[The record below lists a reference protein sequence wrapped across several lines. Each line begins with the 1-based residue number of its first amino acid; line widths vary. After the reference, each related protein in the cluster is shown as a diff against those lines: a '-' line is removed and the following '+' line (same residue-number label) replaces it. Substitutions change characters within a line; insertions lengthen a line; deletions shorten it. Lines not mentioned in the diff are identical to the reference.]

1 MTTPLAPT
9 SGGWSEFHQVNDS
22 GAKVDAV
29 TTDLIEILEAVDLP
43 IVVIRSDFIIAF
55 FNQAAADELGLTRS
69 DIGCSLRTISVLS
82 GLPNLER
89 WCAQVISA
97 KIPTQHDIRDADR
110 SFVLRIAPHKKCDG
124 QISGTV
130 LTFTNV
136 TAFRA
141 SIDQAIYE
149 REYTKAILN
158 TVADPLVVL
167 GADLHVQTANRAFY
181 LMFRVS
187 REAIQG
193 APLDQLS
200 NRALDV
206 PHLLTQLKE
215 TIADGRSLESFEVD
229 CDVPEIGR
237 RTLLL
242 NACRF
247 AVPGPSAR
255 MALLSFHDITAHKK
269 AEERMLMLAHE
280 VDHRAKNQLTILQAM
295 VHFTQGE
302 SPGEIKAAIDGRI
315 RALSNAHTLLAQS
328 HWTGADL
335 RSLVKEELS
344 PYCLEGTSRAVVHGC
359 DLLLQPQSAQLIA
372 MVLHE
377 LATNA
382 VKYGALS
389 VPPGRVRIEWLLAD
403 NGKLV
408 LRWTETDG
416 PAVKPP
422 MRQGFG
428 TRLLDQVIH
437 AQLKGETRFDWRAE
451 GLVCEIELQP

>member
-9 SGGWSEFHQVNDS
+9 SGGWSEFRQVNDS

-200 NRALDV
+200 NRALD
-206 PHLLTQLKE
+206 
-215 TIADGRSLESFEVD
+215 ADPIEGDDCRRSLTRV
-229 CDVPEIGR
+229 
-237 RTLLL
+237 
-242 NACRF
+242 
-247 AVPGPSAR
+247 
-255 MALLSFHDITAHKK
+255 
-269 AEERMLMLAHE
+269 
-280 VDHRAKNQLTILQAM
+280 
-295 VHFTQGE
+295 
-302 SPGEIKAAIDGRI
+302 I
-315 RALSNAHTLLAQS
+315 RS
-328 HWTGADL
+328 
-335 RSLVKEELS
+335 
-344 PYCLEGTSRAVVHGC
+344 
-359 DLLLQPQSAQLIA
+359 
-372 MVLHE
+372 
-377 LATNA
+377 
-382 VKYGALS
+382 
-389 VPPGRVRIEWLLAD
+389 
-403 NGKLV
+403 
-408 LRWTETDG
+408 
-416 PAVKPP
+416 
-422 MRQGFG
+422 
-428 TRLLDQVIH
+428 
-437 AQLKGETRFDWRAE
+437 
-451 GLVCEIELQP
+451 

>member
-1 MTTPLAPT
+1 M
-9 SGGWSEFHQVNDS
+9 NDS

-29 TTDLIEILEAVDLP
+29 TTDFIEILDALDLP

-55 FNQAAADELGLTRS
+55 FNQAAADELSLERS
-69 DIGCSLRTISVLS
+69 DIGRSARTISVLS
-82 GLPNLER
+82 DLPNLER
-89 WCAQVISA
+89 WCERVISA

-110 SFVLRIAPHKKCDG
+110 SFVLRIAPHKRSDG

-181 LMFRVS
+181 LMFRAS

-193 APLDQLS
+193 APIDQLS

-215 TIADGRSLESFEVD
+215 MIADGRPLESFEID
-229 CDVPEIGR
+229 CDVPEVGR

-247 AVPGPSAR
+247 AVAGPLAR
-255 MALLSFHDITAHKK
+255 MALLTFHDITAHKR

-302 SPGEIKAAIDGRI
+302 TPGAIKAAIDGRI

-344 PYCLEGTSRAVVHGC
+344 TYCLEGTSRAVVHGC

-377 LATNA
+377 LAANA
-382 VKYGALS
+382 VKYGAFS
-389 VPPGRVRIEWLLAD
+389 VPAGRVRIGWLLAD

-408 LRWTETDG
+408 LRWTEMDG

-422 MRQGFG
+422 VRQGFG

-437 AQLKGETRFDWRAE
+437 AQLNGETRFDWRAE